1 MTRFRITL
9 AVIVAMLTT
18 PLCGFAR
25 DVRFAKVKLPAGKSI
40 VFVCDGSRWQKDKID
55 DLADELNAT
64 VQTLTPDDTVAVM
77 FFADDKVTGPND
89 AKPARATDETKAA
102 FRSWLRRVRLGR
114 EPTPIVG
121 LNRAFEFKPDTI
133 VFISDGQ
140 FRNFSEVIARVAELN
155 KDKRVTVH
163 TIGFFATAKQDDS
176 RSFYLFMK
184 QLAQDNGGRY
194 NAVYADELRHTP
206 R

>member
-1 MTRFRITL
+1 MTTFRIML
-9 AVIVAMLTT
+9 AAIVVVLAP

-25 DVRFAKVKLPAGKSI
+25 DVRFAKVKMEVGKRI

-55 DLADELNAT
+55 DLADELDAT

-89 AKPARATDETKAA
+89 ARPAAATDETKAA

-114 EPTPIVG
+114 EPTPIAG
-121 LNRAFEFKPDTI
+121 LNRTFDFNPDTI

-140 FRNFSEVIARVAELN
+140 FRNFSEVTDRVAELN
-155 KDKRVTVH
+155 KAKHVTVH
-163 TIGFFATAKQDDS
+163 TIGFFATDKQDDS

-184 QLAQDNGGRY
+184 RLAED
-194 NAVYADELRHTP
+194 
-206 R
+206 